1 MVKSPGY
8 SKLLAAAFHLIAM
21 FEGNERKQLE
31 CKMMQEGRLPPGQAL
46 TLKWP
51 VLHYGSVPRFDPAH
65 WDFRVYGLIEN
76 PLRLTWDEFNALPKI
91 RVTSDFHCVTR
102 WSRFD
107 NHWEGVA
114 FRELLQRVKLRPGTS
129 HVLVHAEQGFTA
141 NVPLADLDRDNVL
154 FATHHDGQ
162 PLTPEH
168 GYPLRLIVPHLYA
181 WKSVK
186 WVRGLEFFDHDVPG
200 FWEQNGYHM
209 YGDPWKEQR
218 FDTD

>member
-1 MVKSPGY
+1 M
-8 SKLLAAAFHLIAM
+8 L
-21 FEGNERKQLE
+21 FEGNERKELE
-31 CKMMQEGRLPPGQAL
+31 RRMREQGRLPPNQAA

-51 VLHYGSVPRFDPAH
+51 VLQYGSVPRFDPAR
-65 WDFRVYGLIEN
+65 WDFRITGLVER
-76 PLRLTWDEFNALPKI
+76 PLRLTWDEFDRLPKSA
-91 RVTSDFHCVTR
+91 VTSDFHCVTR

-107 NHWEGVA
+107 NHWQGVL
-114 FRELLQRVKLRPGTS
+114 FRDVLKLIKLLPRAAY
-129 HVLVHAEQGFTA
+129 VLVHAEQGYTA

-162 PLTPEH
+162 PLTPDH

-186 WVRGLEFFDHDVPG
+186 WVRGLELLDRDAPG

-209 YGDPWKEQR
+209 YGDPFKEQR

>member
-1 MVKSPGY
+1 M
-8 SKLLAAAFHLIAM
+8 AFGM
-21 FEGNERKQLE
+21 FEGNERRDLE
-31 CKMMQEGRLPPGQAL
+31 RQMLEAKRLPPGQSL

-51 VLHYGSVPRFDPAH
+51 VLHYGSVPRFDPAR
-65 WDFRVYGLIEN
+65 WDFKIAGLVEV
-76 PLRLTWDEFNALPKI
+76 PLRLTWEEFNALPTTQL
-91 RVTSDFHCVTR
+91 TSDFHCVTR

-114 FRELLQRVKLRPGTS
+114 FRDVLKRVKLKPRAGF
-129 HVLVHAEQGFTA
+129 VLVHAEQGFTA
-141 NVPLADLDRDNVL
+141 NVPLPDLDRDDVL
-154 FATHHDGQ
+154 FATHHDGA
-162 PLTPEH
+162 PLTPDH
-168 GYPLRLIVPHLYA
+168 GYPLRLVVPHLYA

-186 WVRGLEFFDHDVPG
+186 WVRGIEFLDHDVPG

>member
-1 MVKSPGY
+1 M
-8 SKLLAAAFHLIAM
+8 L
-21 FEGNERKQLE
+21 FEGDERKQLE
-31 CKMMQEGRLPPGQAL
+31 KKMLAEGRLPPGQAL

-51 VLHYGSVPRFDPAH
+51 VLHYGGVPRFDPAR
-65 WDFRVYGLIEN
+65 WDFQVRGLVEA
-76 PLRLTWDEFNALPKI
+76 PLRFPWAEFNALPRI

-114 FRELLQRVKLRPGTS
+114 FRGLLDRVKLQPRAGY
-129 HVLVHAEQGFTA
+129 VLVLAEQGFTA
-141 NVPLADLDRDNVL
+141 NIPLADLDRENVL
-154 FATHHDGQ
+154 FATHHDGA

-186 WVRGLEFFDHDVPG
+186 WVRGIEFLDHDVPG

>member
-1 MVKSPGY
+1 M
-8 SKLLAAAFHLIAM
+8 LFD
-21 FEGNERKQLE
+21 GNERKQAE
-31 CKMMQEGRLPPGQAL
+31 RQKRSEGKLPPGQSL

-51 VLHYGSVPRFDPAH
+51 VLHYGSVPNFDPYT
-65 WDFRVYGLIEN
+65 WDLRIYGLVES
-76 PLRLTWDEFNALPKI
+76 PLKLTWAEFNTLPK
-91 RVTSDFHCVTR
+91 VQTQSDFHCVTR

-107 NHWEGVA
+107 NNWKGVA
-114 FRELLQRVKLRPGTS
+114 MQEILHRVRPRPTAA

-141 NVPLADLDRDNVL
+141 NVPLADLDRSEVL
-154 FATHHDGQ
+154 LATHHDGQ
-162 PLTPEH
+162 PLSADH

-186 WVRGLEFFDHDVPG
+186 WLRALEFLDHDVAG

-218 FDTD
+218 YSER